1 LKSGEAVL
9 GIERRELF
17 QKLGGLGA
25 GPGEG
30 GVDQTELWRE
40 GLGLVKLEQPA
51 ADRSAMGTDG
61 QEMEEL
67 LVLLRR
73 PICGEQAL
81 QSGGIEVLVL
91 HAILLSKFLQKKKRS
106 AK

>member
-1 LKSGEAVL
+1 
-9 GIERRELF
+9 
-17 QKLGGLGA
+17 
-25 GPGEG
+25 
-30 GVDQTELWRE
+30 LWRE

-61 QEMEEL
+61 QKMEEL

-91 HAILLSKFLQKKKRS
+91 HTILLSKFLQKKKRS